1 MYCLAMN
8 CDENRSCFGRAA
20 ACEGLLEVGRLGWIG
35 CRYHLHN
42 CADLTC
48 L

>member
-20 ACEGLLEVGRLGWIG
+20 ACEGLLEVGRLGCRVGWIS
-35 CRYHLHN
+35 
-42 CADLTC
+42 LT
-48 L
+48 

>member
-20 ACEGLLEVGRLGWIG
+20 ACEGLLEVAAAVAVDGIFYGMPWHG
-35 CRYHLHN
+35 
-42 CADLTC
+42 
-48 L
+48 